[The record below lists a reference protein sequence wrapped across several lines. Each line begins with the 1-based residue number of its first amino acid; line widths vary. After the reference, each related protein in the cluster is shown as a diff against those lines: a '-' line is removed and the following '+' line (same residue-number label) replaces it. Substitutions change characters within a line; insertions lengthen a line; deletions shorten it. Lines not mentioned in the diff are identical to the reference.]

1 MASLPPQPPG
11 MNYGPGSVKP
21 HRGAMIL
28 VFGILGFL
36 LCFIFGIVAW
46 VMGNRDMQEMRAG
59 VMDRSGEG
67 LTNAGRILGII
78 AAILNLIGIGLAIL
92 TMCGMAAATAAGAA
106 SLSTAA
112 P

>member
-11 MNYGPGSVKP
+11 MNQGPGGLKP
-21 HRGAMIL
+21 HRGVMIL

-67 LTNAGRILGII
+67 LTNTGRILGIV
-78 AAILNLIGIGLAIL
+78 AAILNIVWIGIAVL

-106 SLSTAA
+106 SM
-112 P
+112 